1 MLPNERLLQKKWFV
15 LIKIVVLTLVT
26 VAIVTEIL
34 PEVEAK
40 LVVVPA
46 LFFVLVLGII
56 ELKEMV

>member
-15 LIKIVVLTLVT
+15 LIKMVVLTLVT